1 MGDEQ
6 YGAISI
12 VEAAQPRLLWWEDNR
27 VAASRRQG
35 DTIVLVKFGMLLLR
49 LSF

>member
-12 VEAAQPRLLWWEDNR
+12 IDAALRRLLWRGDNR
-27 VAASRRQG
+27 VAAACRQG
-35 DTIVLVKFGMLLLR
+35 DTIVHFKFEMLLL
-49 LSF
+49 S